1 MAKIESD
8 IVMADKPRMANKLNE
23 YAEVREARLLTGC
36 NTM

>member
-8 IVMADKPRMANKLNE
+8 IVIADKARMSMP
-23 YAEVREARLLTGC
+23 EVREARLLTGC